1 MNTAAILLCGG
12 NSNRMKG
19 KVKDKILAVLAG
31 KPVFD
36 YSLQAFEEAGDVS
49 EYTVAYKDGIQR
61 SELEER
67 IKALTEKPVTW
78 VKGGN
83 KRQVSVMN
91 ALKRLSPD
99 TDYVLIHDCARPLVQ
114 PEALHEVYAAVVK
127 EKSACL
133 AHRSI
138 DTIKEASTVNNWLK
152 QVDLSNLDQKRLWAM
167 ETPQAFA
174 YKVIFKAYQ
183 KLEEEEIE
191 VTDDTAAAIHFG
203 YRITLVENQF
213 PNLKIT
219 HPEDLAIAEV
229 MLQQLQRKV

>member
-12 NSNRMKG
+12 TSNRMQG
-19 KVKDKILAVLAG
+19 KVEDKILAELGG
-31 KPVFD
+31 KLVFD
-36 YSLQAFEEAGDVS
+36 YSLKAFEEAGDVS
-49 EYTVAYKDGIQR
+49 EYTIVYKDCIQR
-61 SELEER
+61 SVLEER
-67 IKALTEKPVTW
+67 FEILTEKPVTW
-78 VKGGN
+78 VKGG
-83 KRQVSVMN
+83 KRRQASVMN
-91 ALKRLSPD
+91 ALNKLSPD

-114 PEALHEVYAAVVK
+114 PEALHEVYTATIK

-138 DTIKEASTVNNWLK
+138 DTIKEASKVTNCLK
-152 QVDLSNLDQKRLWAM
+152 QVDLRNLDRRRLWEM

-183 KLEEEEIE
+183 RLEKEEIE

-203 YRITLVENQF
+203 YRITLVENRF

-219 HPEDLAIAEV
+219 RPEDLAIAEV
-229 MLQQLQRKV
+229 MLQQLQRES